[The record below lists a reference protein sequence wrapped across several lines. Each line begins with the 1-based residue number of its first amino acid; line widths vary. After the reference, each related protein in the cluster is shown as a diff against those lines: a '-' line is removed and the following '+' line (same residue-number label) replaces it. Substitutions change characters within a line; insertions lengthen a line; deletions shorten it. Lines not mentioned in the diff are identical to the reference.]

1 MFGKERIEINDDI
14 RSMLNFLKKVGVS
27 GYAELVMCSVDSQNT
42 WITPRQL
49 IVLHTQSILAEIYKP
64 MGFIE
69 GLAKLKP
76 GQILARRCHFMNT
89 LRVLKYFRI
98 NGEGAILRMSRDH
111 VSNAKEI
118 TDAMNKAISEKR
130 TDWIIYGGN
139 Q

>member
-1 MFGKERIEINDDI
+1 MLGKERIEINDDI

-64 MGFIE
+64 MGFLE

-76 GQILARRCHFMNT
+76 GQILARRCHFTNT
-89 LRVLKYFRI
+89 LRILKYFKVNDGGDLLCI
-98 NGEGAILRMSRDH
+98 SRDH
-111 VSNAKEI
+111 VSNAKGM
-118 TDAMNKAISEKR
+118 TDAMNKAVSEKR

-139 Q
+139 

>member
-1 MFGKERIEINDDI
+1 MFGRERIEINEDI

-49 IVLHTQSILAEIYKP
+49 IVLHTQNILAEIYKP
-64 MGFIE
+64 MDFLE

-76 GQILARRCHFMNT
+76 GQILARRCHFTNT
-89 LRVLKYFRI
+89 LRVLKYFKIDGDGVLSRK
-98 NGEGAILRMSRDH
+98 SRDH

-139 Q
+139 